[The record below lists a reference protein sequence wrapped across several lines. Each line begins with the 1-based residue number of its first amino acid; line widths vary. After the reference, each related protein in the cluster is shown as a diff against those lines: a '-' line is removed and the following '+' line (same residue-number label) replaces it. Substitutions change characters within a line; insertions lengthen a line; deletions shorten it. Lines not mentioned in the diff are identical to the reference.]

1 MPVALLLSPLT
12 HGAYHDAVEDVALA
26 ELLLHFPGSQPAT
39 RRVGELTFIVAELA
53 PGELPTAAR
62 LSFVQ
67 GIFAHHGTTTD
78 GTLQLAPLPVDPGWT
93 LPRELVFGAKYRG
106 KTHELFTLLALNVAR
121 QLCTVAP
128 ERATKV
134 LDPMAGRGTTLLTAA
149 RCGLNAVGIE
159 QDGAALG
166 DLQRHVRTRCK
177 LHRVRHTLTT
187 GTVGPRNAK
196 GRGRFVQVDFEQAR
210 IKLITGDARQ
220 PAASVHQERFPMIVS
235 DLPYGVQ
242 HRGPGGWRDPSSVLR
257 ACAPQWA
264 ERLLPGGSLVLG
276 FNALMPK
283 RDVLQGIFEDAG
295 LVPHPFAAP
304 HRMSASILR
313 ELAVFTKPGAP

>member
-12 HGAYHDAVEDVALA
+12 HGAYFDAVEEVALA
-26 ELLLHFPGSQPAT
+26 ELQLHFPDGRPAPL
-39 RRVGELTFIVAELA
+39 RVGGLTFFVAELS
-53 PGELPTAAR
+53 PEDLPTAAR

-67 GIFAHHGTTTD
+67 GIFASHSTTAD
-78 GTLQLAPLPVDPGWT
+78 GAPLLSPLPVDPGWS

-121 QLCTVAP
+121 QVCSVAP

-177 LHRVRHTLTT
+177 LHRVRHKLTT
-187 GTVGPRNAK
+187 GTVGPRNAA
-196 GRGRFVQVDFEQAR
+196 GRGRFVEVAFDQAR

-220 PAASVHQERFPMIVS
+220 PSDAVLQERFPMIVS

-242 HRGPGGWRDPSSVLR
+242 HRGPGGWRDPSGVLR
-257 ACAPQWA
+257 TCAPQWA

-283 RDVLQGIFEDAG
+283 RDVLQGIFEEVG

-304 HRMSASILR
+304 HRMSSSILR